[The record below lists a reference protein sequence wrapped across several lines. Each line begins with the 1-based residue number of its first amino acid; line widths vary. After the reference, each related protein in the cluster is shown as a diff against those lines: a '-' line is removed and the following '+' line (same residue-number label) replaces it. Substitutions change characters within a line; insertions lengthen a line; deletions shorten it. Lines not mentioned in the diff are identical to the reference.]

1 VVGYNQNMPDVWG
14 SFASGMEVGG
24 ALRRRQQ
31 QDQYGQAYQQGG
43 WEAVGDAA
51 GGQGDLQTAEGAQAV
66 ASQQEENMRD
76 AALANAAVL
85 QRVHRSLSG
94 LDEATRRERLTQ
106 MAPQLSQYGPDENT
120 LSGLD
125 TSDAGWATLG
135 QSLEAAIGQLQE
147 YEQVLNL
154 GNGRSIGLRR
164 DGTQVVISEGNQ
176 PWLTNGTRPYRVN
189 QETGAVE
196 LGQGEIPVRP
206 TGSAGQAPQRPVTP
220 EEAEAWGIG
229 DPAGWAIRDGEAPTR
244 VGGTAG
250 SRGDPLERAQAT
262 ADVKRLEELNAQAD
276 TDMSTVAALDRF
288 SALNAQTETNPTNPQ
303 AIGIGSWRPFA
314 DENTQQM
321 VQVISQLTPQ
331 QRVPG
336 SGATSDFDARMFT
349 DALPG
354 INRSRVANEAIIGAY
369 RARGQLS
376 RERAEFAADWLD
388 QEGNLRQ
395 FDAEWRRYV
404 EANPIFDRQSTPDNP
419 ILNTRRQ
426 DFATWYAQRSSGQG
440 QTDAP
445 RPGIA
450 GAAAQVTG
458 QPRSNEGRVRVWNR
472 QTGRSE

>member
-1 VVGYNQNMPDVWG
+1 
-14 SFASGMEVGG
+14 MEIGG

-31 QDQYGQAYQQGG
+31 QDQYGEAYQQGG
-43 WEAVGDAA
+43 WESVRDTA
-51 GGQGDLQTAEGAQAV
+51 GGFGDLQTAEGAQGV
-66 ASQQEENMRD
+66 MDGQEETALAR
-76 AALANAAVL
+76 AQRSATVLANAATSL
-85 QRVHRSLSG
+85 QGVPYEQR
-94 LDEATRRERLTQ
+94 AARLQQ
-106 MAPQLSQYGPDENT
+106 MAPMLQGLGIDDQQLSTFDPTDENLEMVRGIQGQMSRFAEIREQGNDIVGIT
-120 LSGLD
+120 
-125 TSDAGWATLG
+125 AGG
-135 QSLEAAIGQLQE
+135 QVE
-147 YEQVLNL
+147 VLRQ
-154 GNGRSIGLRR
+154 GEPEW
-164 DGTQVVISEGNQ
+164 Q
-176 PWLTNGTRPYRVN
+176 TNGTRPYRVTP
-189 QETGAVE
+189 QGQVE
-196 LGQGEIPVRP
+196 YGQGEIPVRP
-206 TGSAGQAPQRPVTP
+206 TAVFGQAPVLPLSP
-220 EEAEAWGIG
+220 EQAQQWNIE
-229 DPAGWAIRDGEAPTR
+229 DPAGWAIREGEAPTR
-244 VGGTAG
+244 IGGTAG
-250 SRGDPLERAQAT
+250 SRGSPLERAQAT
-262 ADVKRLEELNAQAD
+262 ADVQRLEALNAQAD

-288 SALNAQTETNPTNPQ
+288 SALNAQTDTSPTNPQ

-314 DENTQQM
+314 DDETQQM

-354 INRSRVANEAIIGAY
+354 INRSREANEAIIGAY

-388 QEGNLRQ
+388 REGNLRQ